1 LTRRRGLSHPR
12 LTPNEIRLL
21 QEVLTADYKNSNV
34 RLREGEYQFILA
46 KTIASFHL
54 ELYFPNVKDIVKRL
68 YGEEKI
74 NDLQFIRMI
83 QTILKKLEKNN
94 VLKIL
99 PKKSPW
105 ELQRYALSSF
115 KFQDSDKN
123 LIILATEE
131 QIKQTQ
137 ELLHSILTQQ
147 KPSRSKL
154 FNAKISISILLL
166 IMVVSYITIMWNLM
180 QSVISPIILI
190 PTLSI
195 AVICAIL
202 LGKILSGE

>member
-1 LTRRRGLSHPR
+1 MSHPK
-12 LTPNEIRLL
+12 LAPNEIRLL
-21 QEVLTADYKNSNV
+21 QEVLTANYKSSNI

-54 ELYFPNVKDIVKRL
+54 ELYFPNVKDIIKRL

-99 PKKSPW
+99 PKKNPW
-105 ELQRYALSSF
+105 ELQRYSLSSF

-123 LIILATEE
+123 LVVLAPEE
-131 QIKQTQ
+131 QIRQTQ
-137 ELLHSILTQQ
+137 ELLRSILTQR
-147 KPSRSKL
+147 KPSKAKS
-154 FNAKISISILLL
+154 FNAKISISMLLL
-166 IMVVSYITIMWNLM
+166 IIVVSYMAIMWNLM
-180 QSVISPIILI
+180 QSVISPIILV
-190 PTLSI
+190 PALSI